1 MMEKKTRQ
9 ELLED
14 ADFIRFCTRPTEADK
29 AYWANYLAAYPDEY
43 GKLEE
48 AKTFLLALF
57 GILQAEERGQELD
70 RLKRAI
76 EGTASTVSNETS
88 SAPPA
93 IRSALSWRKI
103 SWYAAAVL
111 VPLLLLYWLV
121 RPGKTTLPAATP
133 VAAGSSYAD
142 NRLLAANGSLT
153 TTGTEKRTVLLPD
166 GSKLVLN
173 GNSSLSVAAQFGV
186 RNRTVH
192 LSGEAFFEVEHN
204 DQLPFLVETDQFTVK
219 VHGTSFN
226 VRAYRGAPVTETSLL
241 RGSVEILPA
250 DSSSSIFLKPNQ
262 KLVYRRSIKPSLV
275 AGSTVG
281 KELPKP
287 ELAILPITISRD
299 GNAIIETVWTRNALE
314 INDERFDEL
323 KEKFER
329 WFRVSIVFEDEAI
342 KRFRFTASFENIPL
356 EQALEAMQLSNAFYY
371 ESDGQVL
378 KIRSK

>member
-1 MMEKKTRQ
+1 
-9 ELLED
+9 
-14 ADFIRFCTRPTEADK
+14 
-29 AYWANYLAAYPDEY
+29 
-43 GKLEE
+43 
-48 AKTFLLALF
+48 
-57 GILQAEERGQELD
+57 
-70 RLKRAI
+70 
-76 EGTASTVSNETS
+76 
-88 SAPPA
+88 
-93 IRSALSWRKI
+93 
-103 SWYAAAVL
+103 
-111 VPLLLLYWLV
+111 
-121 RPGKTTLPAATP
+121 
-133 VAAGSSYAD
+133 
-142 NRLLAANGSLT
+142 AANGSLT